1 MVVRV
6 LVAGR
11 TAVVGRRLVLQL
23 ALAPAEATGVLRFVA
38 QRSAGWNGIRQ
49 GGRVG
54 TEEDRLD
61 PGQREPGRQLRHPS
75 WRQGF
80 AEGLA

>member
-1 MVVRV
+1 MRV
-6 LVAGR
+6 FVAGR
-11 TAVVGRRLVLQL
+11 TGVVGRRLVPQL
-23 ALAPAEATGVLRFVA
+23 ALAAAEATGVPRFVV

-54 TEEDRLD
+54 TEEDGLD

-75 WRQGF
+75 WLRGF